1 MTVFNTFWKV
11 INKYKGTIILFTVM
25 LVTFGGINTT
35 SNNSTVDFTN
45 SKPDI
50 IIVNNSGNNDLTK
63 NLISYLEK
71 NTNVKDVKNT
81 EEARND
87 ALFYREVNYIIY
99 IPKDYQKDVLSG
111 KTPEIDIKTVG
122 DYTSSLAEML
132 LTRYLKIQSI
142 YAKNIS
148 TEQELITVINKNL
161 SKTSEVTITSKVDRA
176 KTSRVSRYFNF
187 ASYSAMFIIIFVIC
201 MVLSSFHTKTIKKR
215 TIISSMNYKTH
226 NKYLL
231 RASFIY
237 SIIVWLL
244 FMLLGTILFSNTILS
259 LRGLVY
265 AINLLIF
272 IFTSLTLALLLSTL
286 IDNKDAVN
294 GIVNVISLGSAFL
307 CGAFIPTEWLPEAVI
322 KISRIFPTYWYVN
335 SNDLLASLQ
344 TINMTSLN
352 QVIINMIVMLV
363 FALIFIIINNLVSK
377 KKQIVG

>member
-71 NTNVKDVKNT
+71 STNVKDVKNT

-122 DYTSSLAEML
+122 DYNSSLAEML

-148 TEQELITVINKNL
+148 TEQELITAINKNL

-272 IFTSLTLALLLSTL
+272 IFTYLTLALLLSTL

-307 CGAFIPTEWLPEAVI
+307 CGAFIPTEWLPETVI

>member
-111 KTPEIDIKTVG
+111 KTPVIDIKTVG

-148 TEQELITVINKNL
+148 TEQELITAINKNL
-161 SKTSEVTITSKVDRA
+161 SKTSEVTITSKVDTT

-201 MVLSSFHTKTIKKR
+201 MVLSSFHAKAIKKR

-244 FMLLGTILFSNTILS
+244 FMLLGTIHFSNTILS

-265 AINLLIF
+265 ALNLFIF

-307 CGAFIPTEWLPEAVI
+307 CGAFIPTEWLPETVV

>member
-1 MTVFNTFWKV
+1 MTVFNAFWKV

-25 LVTFGGINTT
+25 LVAFGGINTT

-50 IIVNNSGNNDLTK
+50 IIVNNSGNNALTK
-63 NLISYLEK
+63 NLISYLKK
-71 NTNVKDVKNT
+71 NTNVKNIKNT

-87 ALFYREVNYIIY
+87 ALFYREVNYIVY

-111 KTPEIDIKTVG
+111 KTPVIDIKTVG

-161 SKTSEVTITSKVDRA
+161 SKTSEVTITSKVDTT

-201 MVLSSFHTKTIKKR
+201 MVLSSFHAKAIKKR

-231 RASFIY
+231 RASFVY

-286 IDNKDAVN
+286 IDNKDAIN

-307 CGAFIPTEWLPEAVI
+307 CGAFIPTEWLPESVI
-322 KISRIFPTYWYVN
+322 TISRIFPTYWYVN
-335 SNDLLASLQ
+335 SNDLLTNLQ
-344 TINMTSLN
+344 SINMTSLKPILIN
-352 QVIINMIVMLV
+352 MLVVIIFSV
-363 FALIFIIINNLVSK
+363 AFIILNNLVAK
-377 KKQIVG
+377 KKQKVG

>member
-122 DYTSSLAEML
+122 DYNSSLAEML

-148 TEQELITVINKNL
+148 TEQELITAINKNL

-307 CGAFIPTEWLPEAVI
+307 CGAFIPTEWLPETVI

>member
-71 NTNVKDVKNT
+71 STNVKDVKNT

-161 SKTSEVTITSKVDRA
+161 SKTSEVTITSKVDTT

-201 MVLSSFHTKTIKKR
+201 MVLSSFHAKAIKKR

-265 AINLLIF
+265 ALNLFIF

-307 CGAFIPTEWLPEAVI
+307 CGAFIPTEWLPETVI

>member
-122 DYTSSLAEML
+122 DYNSSLSEML

-148 TEQELITVINKNL
+148 TEQELITAINKNL

-265 AINLLIF
+265 ALNLFIF

-307 CGAFIPTEWLPEAVI
+307 CGAFIPTEWLPETVI

>member
-1 MTVFNTFWKV
+1 MTVFNAFWKV
-11 INKYKGTIILFTVM
+11 INKYKGTIILFTIM
-25 LVTFGGINTT
+25 LVAFGGINTT
-35 SNNSTVDFTN
+35 SSNSTVDFTN

-50 IIVNNSGNNDLTK
+50 IIVNNSGNNALTK
-63 NLISYLEK
+63 NLISYLKK
-71 NTNVKDVKNT
+71 NTNVKNIKNT

-87 ALFYREVNYIIY
+87 ALFYREVNYIVY

-111 KTPEIDIKTVG
+111 KTPVIDIKTVG

-161 SKTSEVTITSKVDRA
+161 SKTSEVTITSKVDTT

-201 MVLSSFHTKTIKKR
+201 MVLSSFHAKAIKKR

-265 AINLLIF
+265 ALNLFIF

-307 CGAFIPTEWLPEAVI
+307 CGAFIPTEWLPETVI

-363 FALIFIIINNLVSK
+363 FALIFIIINNIVSK

>member
-99 IPKDYQKDVLSG
+99 IPKDYQKDVLSE

-132 LTRYLKIQSI
+132 LTRYLKIQS
-142 YAKNIS
+142 
-148 TEQELITVINKNL
+148 L
-161 SKTSEVTITSKVDRA
+161 S
-176 KTSRVSRYFNF
+176 
-187 ASYSAMFIIIFVIC
+187 
-201 MVLSSFHTKTIKKR
+201 
-215 TIISSMNYKTH
+215 
-226 NKYLL
+226 
-231 RASFIY
+231 
-237 SIIVWLL
+237 
-244 FMLLGTILFSNTILS
+244 
-259 LRGLVY
+259 
-265 AINLLIF
+265 
-272 IFTSLTLALLLSTL
+272 
-286 IDNKDAVN
+286 
-294 GIVNVISLGSAFL
+294 
-307 CGAFIPTEWLPEAVI
+307 
-322 KISRIFPTYWYVN
+322 
-335 SNDLLASLQ
+335 
-344 TINMTSLN
+344 
-352 QVIINMIVMLV
+352 
-363 FALIFIIINNLVSK
+363 
-377 KKQIVG
+377 

>member
-122 DYTSSLAEML
+122 DYNSSLAEML

-148 TEQELITVINKNL
+148 TEQELITAINKNL
-161 SKTSEVTITSKVDRA
+161 SKTSEVTITSKVDTA

-265 AINLLIF
+265 ALNLFIF

-307 CGAFIPTEWLPEAVI
+307 CGAFIPTEWLPETVI

>member
-87 ALFYREVNYIIY
+87 ALFYREVNYIVY

-111 KTPEIDIKTVG
+111 KTPVIDIKTVG

-148 TEQELITVINKNL
+148 TEQDLITAINKNL
-161 SKTSEVTITSKVDRA
+161 SKTSEVAITSKVDTA
-176 KTSRVSRYFNF
+176 KTSKVSRYFNF

-201 MVLSSFHTKTIKKR
+201 MVLSSFHAKAIKKR

-244 FMLLGTILFSNTILS
+244 FMLLGTIHFSNTILS

-265 AINLLIF
+265 ALNLFIF

-286 IDNKDAVN
+286 IDNKDTVN

-307 CGAFIPTEWLPEAVI
+307 CGAFIPTEWLPETVV

>member
-35 SNNSTVDFTN
+35 SSNSTVDFTN

-50 IIVNNSGNNDLTK
+50 IIVNNSGNNALTK
-63 NLISYLEK
+63 NLISYLKK
-71 NTNVKDVKNT
+71 NTNVKNIKNT

-87 ALFYREVNYIIY
+87 ALFYREVNYIVY

-111 KTPEIDIKTVG
+111 KTPVIDIKTVG

-161 SKTSEVTITSKVDRA
+161 SKTSEVTITSKVDTT

-201 MVLSSFHTKTIKKR
+201 MVLSSFHAKAIKKR

-231 RASFIY
+231 RASFVY

-307 CGAFIPTEWLPEAVI
+307 CGAFIPTEWLPETVI

>member
-50 IIVNNSGNNDLTK
+50 IIVNNAGNNDLTK

-148 TEQELITVINKNL
+148 TEQELITAINKNL
-161 SKTSEVTITSKVDRA
+161 SKTSEVTIISKVDTA

-231 RASFIY
+231 RASFVY

-265 AINLLIF
+265 AINLLLF

-307 CGAFIPTEWLPEAVI
+307 CGAFIPTEWLPETVI

>member
-87 ALFYREVNYIIY
+87 ALFYREVNYIVY

-111 KTPEIDIKTVG
+111 KTPVIDIKTVG

-148 TEQELITVINKNL
+148 TEQELITAINKNL

-244 FMLLGTILFSNTILS
+244 FMLLGTIHFSNTILS

-265 AINLLIF
+265 ALNLFIF

-307 CGAFIPTEWLPEAVI
+307 CGAFIPTEWLPETVV

>member
-71 NTNVKDVKNT
+71 NTNVKDVKNN

-148 TEQELITVINKNL
+148 TEQELITAINKNL
-161 SKTSEVTITSKVDRA
+161 SKTSEVTITSKVDTA

-231 RASFIY
+231 RASFVY

-307 CGAFIPTEWLPEAVI
+307 CGAFIPTEWLPETVI
-322 KISRIFPTYWYVN
+322 KISRILPTYWYVN
-335 SNDLLASLQ
+335 SNDLLTNLQ
-344 TINMTSLN
+344 SINMTSLKPILIN
-352 QVIINMIVMLV
+352 MLVVIIFSV
-363 FALIFIIINNLVSK
+363 AFIILNNLVAK
-377 KKQIVG
+377 KKQKVG

>member
-1 MTVFNTFWKV
+1 MTVFNAFWKV
-11 INKYKGTIILFTVM
+11 INKYKGTIILFTIM
-25 LVTFGGINTT
+25 LVAFGGINTT

-50 IIVNNSGNNDLTK
+50 IIVNNSGNNALTK
-63 NLISYLEK
+63 NLISYLKK
-71 NTNVKDVKNT
+71 NTNVKNIKNT

-87 ALFYREVNYIIY
+87 ALFYREVNYIVY
-99 IPKDYQKDVLSG
+99 IPKDYQKDLLSG
-111 KTPEIDIKTVG
+111 KTPVIDIKTVG

-161 SKTSEVTITSKVDRA
+161 SKTSEVTITSKVDTT

-201 MVLSSFHTKTIKKR
+201 MVLSSFHAKAIKKR

-231 RASFIY
+231 RASFVY

-286 IDNKDAVN
+286 IDNKDAIN

-307 CGAFIPTEWLPEAVI
+307 CGAFIPTEWLPESVI
-322 KISRIFPTYWYVN
+322 TISRIFPTYWYVN

-363 FALIFIIINNLVSK
+363 FALIFIIINNIVSK

>member
-122 DYTSSLAEML
+122 DYNSSLAEML

-148 TEQELITVINKNL
+148 TEQELITAINKNL

-231 RASFIY
+231 RASFVY

-307 CGAFIPTEWLPEAVI
+307 CGAFIPTEWLPETVI

>member
-87 ALFYREVNYIIY
+87 ALFYREVNYIVY

-111 KTPEIDIKTVG
+111 KTPVIDIKTVG

-161 SKTSEVTITSKVDRA
+161 SKTSEVTITSKVDTT

-201 MVLSSFHTKTIKKR
+201 MVLSSFHAKAIKKR

-265 AINLLIF
+265 ALNLFIF

-307 CGAFIPTEWLPEAVI
+307 CGAFIPTEWLPETVV

>member
-161 SKTSEVTITSKVDRA
+161 SKTSEVTITSKVDTT

-201 MVLSSFHTKTIKKR
+201 MVLSSFHAKAIKKR

-231 RASFIY
+231 RASFVY

-286 IDNKDAVN
+286 IDNKDAIN

-307 CGAFIPTEWLPEAVI
+307 CGAFIPTEWLPESVI
-322 KISRIFPTYWYVN
+322 TISRIFPTYWYVN
-335 SNDLLASLQ
+335 SNDLLTNLQ
-344 TINMTSLN
+344 SINMTSLKPILIN
-352 QVIINMIVMLV
+352 MLVVIIFSV
-363 FALIFIIINNLVSK
+363 AFIILNNLVAK
-377 KKQIVG
+377 KKQKVG

>member
-11 INKYKGTIILFTVM
+11 INKYKGTIILFTIM
-25 LVTFGGINTT
+25 LVAFGGINTT

-50 IIVNNSGNNDLTK
+50 IIVNNSGNNALTK
-63 NLISYLEK
+63 NLISYLKK
-71 NTNVKDVKNT
+71 NTNVKNIKNT

-87 ALFYREVNYIIY
+87 ALFYREVNYIVY

-111 KTPEIDIKTVG
+111 KTPVIDIKTVG

-161 SKTSEVTITSKVDRA
+161 SKTSEVTITSKVDTT

-201 MVLSSFHTKTIKKR
+201 MVLSSFHAKAIKKR

-294 GIVNVISLGSAFL
+294 GIVNVISIGSAFL
-307 CGAFIPTEWLPEAVI
+307 CGAFIPTEWLPETVI

-363 FALIFIIINNLVSK
+363 FALIFIIINNIVSK

>member
-265 AINLLIF
+265 ALNLFIF

-307 CGAFIPTEWLPEAVI
+307 CGAFIPTEWLPETVI

-363 FALIFIIINNLVSK
+363 FALIFIIINNIVSK

>member
-161 SKTSEVTITSKVDRA
+161 SKTSEVTITSKVDTT

-265 AINLLIF
+265 ALNLFIF

-307 CGAFIPTEWLPEAVI
+307 CGAFIPTEWLPETVV

>member
-87 ALFYREVNYIIY
+87 ALFYREVNYIVY

-111 KTPEIDIKTVG
+111 KTPVIDIKTVG

-148 TEQELITVINKNL
+148 TEQDLITAINKNL
-161 SKTSEVTITSKVDRA
+161 SKTSEVAITSKVDTA
-176 KTSRVSRYFNF
+176 KTSKVSRYFNF

-201 MVLSSFHTKTIKKR
+201 MVLSSFHAKAIKKR

-244 FMLLGTILFSNTILS
+244 FMLLGTIHFSNTILS

-265 AINLLIF
+265 ALNLFIF

-307 CGAFIPTEWLPEAVI
+307 CGAFIPTEWLPETVV

>member
-1 MTVFNTFWKV
+1 MTVFNAFWKV

-50 IIVNNSGNNDLTK
+50 IIVNNSGNNALTK
-63 NLISYLEK
+63 NLISYLKK
-71 NTNVKDVKNT
+71 NTNVKNIKNT

-87 ALFYREVNYIIY
+87 ALFYREVNYIVY

-111 KTPEIDIKTVG
+111 KTPVIDIKTVG

-161 SKTSEVTITSKVDRA
+161 SKTSEVTITSKVDTT

-201 MVLSSFHTKTIKKR
+201 MVLSSFHAKAIKKR

-231 RASFIY
+231 RASFVY

-286 IDNKDAVN
+286 IDNKDAIN

-307 CGAFIPTEWLPEAVI
+307 CGAFIPTEWLPETVI

-335 SNDLLASLQ
+335 SNDLLTNLQ
-344 TINMTSLN
+344 SINMTSLKPILIN
-352 QVIINMIVMLV
+352 MLVVIIFSV
-363 FALIFIIINNLVSK
+363 AFIILNNLVAK
-377 KKQIVG
+377 KKQKVG

>member
-35 SNNSTVDFTN
+35 SSNSTVDFTN

-50 IIVNNSGNNDLTK
+50 IIVNNSGNNALTK
-63 NLISYLEK
+63 NLISYLKK
-71 NTNVKDVKNT
+71 NTNVKNIKNT

-87 ALFYREVNYIIY
+87 ALFYREVNYIVY

-111 KTPEIDIKTVG
+111 KTPVIDIKTVG

-161 SKTSEVTITSKVDRA
+161 SKTSEVTITSKVDTT

-201 MVLSSFHTKTIKKR
+201 MVLSSFHAKAIKKR

-231 RASFIY
+231 RASFVY
-237 SIIVWLL
+237 SIIVWIL

-307 CGAFIPTEWLPEAVI
+307 CGAFIPTEWLPETVI

-363 FALIFIIINNLVSK
+363 FALIFIIINNIVSK

>member
-87 ALFYREVNYIIY
+87 ALFYREVNYIVY

-111 KTPEIDIKTVG
+111 KTPVIDIKTVG

-148 TEQELITVINKNL
+148 TEQELITAINKNL
-161 SKTSEVTITSKVDRA
+161 SKTSEVAITSKVDTT
-176 KTSRVSRYFNF
+176 KTSKVSRYFNF

-201 MVLSSFHTKTIKKR
+201 MVLSSFHAKAIKKR

-244 FMLLGTILFSNTILS
+244 FMLLGTIHFSNTILS

-265 AINLLIF
+265 ALNLFIF

-286 IDNKDAVN
+286 IDNKDSVN

-307 CGAFIPTEWLPEAVI
+307 CGAFIPTEWLPETVI

>member
-35 SNNSTVDFTN
+35 SSNSTVDFTN

-50 IIVNNSGNNDLTK
+50 IIINNSGNNDLTK

-161 SKTSEVTITSKVDRA
+161 SKTSSVTITSKVDRA

-201 MVLSSFHTKTIKKR
+201 MVLSSFNTKTIKKR

-265 AINLLIF
+265 ALNLFIF

-307 CGAFIPTEWLPEAVI
+307 CGAFIPTEWLPETVI

>member
-25 LVTFGGINTT
+25 LVTFGAINTT

-71 NTNVKDVKNT
+71 STNVKDVKNT

-148 TEQELITVINKNL
+148 TEQELITAINKNL
-161 SKTSEVTITSKVDRA
+161 SKTSEVTITSKVDTT

-265 AINLLIF
+265 ALNLFIF

-307 CGAFIPTEWLPEAVI
+307 CGAFIPTEWLPETVI

>member
-35 SNNSTVDFTN
+35 SSNSTVDFTN

-50 IIVNNSGNNDLTK
+50 IIVNNSGNNALTK
-63 NLISYLEK
+63 NLISYLKK
-71 NTNVKDVKNT
+71 NTNVKNIKNT

-87 ALFYREVNYIIY
+87 ALFYREVNYIVY

-111 KTPEIDIKTVG
+111 KTPVIDIKTVG

-161 SKTSEVTITSKVDRA
+161 SKTSEVTITSKVDTT

-201 MVLSSFHTKTIKKR
+201 MVLSSFHAKAIKKR

-231 RASFIY
+231 RASFVY

-265 AINLLIF
+265 ALNLFIF

-307 CGAFIPTEWLPEAVI
+307 CGAFIPTEWLPETVI

-363 FALIFIIINNLVSK
+363 FALIFIIINNIVSK

>member
-71 NTNVKDVKNT
+71 STNVKDVKNT

-148 TEQELITVINKNL
+148 TEQELITAINKNL
-161 SKTSEVTITSKVDRA
+161 SKTSEVTITSKVDTT

-286 IDNKDAVN
+286 IDNKDAIN

-307 CGAFIPTEWLPEAVI
+307 CGAFIPTEWLPETVI

-363 FALIFIIINNLVSK
+363 FALISIIINNLVSK